1 MLAMENVEEKNHP
14 HTTICLSNHYILI
27 FVLFAYIPLDISR
40 NDVLGDV
47 FRFLCTRGENF
58 PYQSSSFERVL
69 WLFSV
74 LLHKTPI
81 ISSAHPWLSGQLRL
95 LQITLCVSY
104 FSHDCDKMRTKTTL
118 RKTRSILGP
127 ILEGKAW
134 WQVTLCLPSGDRH

>member
-14 HTTICLSNHYILI
+14 HITICLSNHYILI

-69 WLFSV
+69 WLLSV
-74 LLHKTPI
+74 LLHKTPP
-81 ISSAHPWLSGQLRL
+81 SFPQ
-95 LQITLCVSY
+95 
-104 FSHDCDKMRTKTTL
+104 
-118 RKTRSILGP
+118 P
-127 ILEGKAW
+127 IPGCRGNYVYCK
-134 WQVTLCLPSGDRH
+134 